1 MIGAIG
7 VEKGYDVLLS
17 CARDAASRGLD
28 LEFVLV
34 GKSCDDD
41 RLTATGRVRITGRYE
56 QHEAVALIRRQQAAL
71 AWLPSIWPETWCYTL
86 TEAWQAGLDVLAFD
100 IGAPAERIRRT
111 GRGWVC
117 PLGISAA
124 ALNERLLSLR
134 SPAGA
139 VAVGR
144 AA

>member
-1 MIGAIG
+1 
-7 VEKGYDVLLS
+7 
-17 CARDAASRGLD
+17 
-28 LEFVLV
+28 VLV

-41 RLTATGRVRITGRYE
+41 RLTATGRVHITGKYE
-56 QHEAVALIRRQQAAL
+56 PHEAVALIRRQQAAL

-124 ALNERLLSLR
+124 ALNDRLLALR
-134 SPAGA
+134 SPAVPA
-139 VAVGR
+139 VVGR